1 MQGLEFVTQEVQD
14 RGSGF
19 RGSGFRGSGFWGSG
33 FEGQRRRCLK
43 SGQFKRKKL
52 NDTLGLI

>member
-14 RGSGF
+14 